1 MRCTSS
7 GSVLSQVY
15 QSRRAR
21 LAGICLGCA
30 WLANPGAAAEPLVT
44 LRLFRYQEVK
54 EVSLIRG
61 RQTTLLSAVHTPAA
75 GNEFRGRWKLEA
87 PGFEP
92 VSGEWP
98 LLVATSGKS
107 LLFTVRLPREDYV
120 AAVLAGEAAILP
132 PEALKAMAVAARTYA
147 FRFAGRHRAEGFD
160 FCDTTHC
167 QDARLAVNPARAR
180 EAAEATE
187 AELLWWK
194 GTPAA
199 AFYARDCG
207 GHTESG
213 QTLLGSP
220 APYLPARPDP
230 FCPRAAWSAT
240 IEKTRLQGA
249 LAAEGLGRVTGV
261 FTLSKRQ
268 SGRVHA
274 VRAGGRTIPAES
286 FRLAVGRQLGWNLV
300 RSDWYELDDRG
311 AAVHFTGRGSGHG
324 VGLCQLGAAAM
335 AQQGADYR
343 KILEQYYP
351 GVAIGV
357 SARGIPWTR
366 LGGERVEL
374 LTTSAAA
381 DRPLVALAD
390 RLAAELEARV
400 ALAFP
405 PRTRIVVYPSVAVFR
420 DATGEPG
427 WVAASTR
434 HGAVRLAPA
443 GRQAPVI
450 RHELAHVLLEAH
462 AHPSL
467 PRWFREGMVLY
478 LGDAPAPRSAPG
490 QPPDED
496 WHGDAATVRRAYQ
509 QAHAQVLRLM
519 NLYGDRQVFNWIPRG
534 LPLVVLPPAPPPAAS
549 PRPR

>member
-7 GSVLSQVY
+7 CSVLSQVY

-21 LAGICLGCA
+21 LAGIWLGCA
-30 WLANPGAAAEPLVT
+30 WLANSGAAAEPLVT
-44 LRLFRYQEVK
+44 LRLFRYQDVGEA
-54 EVSLIRG
+54 SLIRG
-61 RQTTLLSAVHTPAA
+61 RQTTLLSAGHTPA
-75 GNEFRGRWKLEA
+75 GGSEFRGRWTLEL

-92 VSGEWP
+92 VSGDWP
-98 LLVATSGKS
+98 LSVTKSGKS
-107 LLFTVRLPREDYV
+107 LRFTVRLPREDYV
-120 AAVLAGEAAILP
+120 AAVLAGEASILP
-132 PEALKAMAVAARTYA
+132 QEALKAMAVAARTYA
-147 FRFAGRHRAEGFD
+147 FRFAGRHGAEGFD

-167 QDARLAVNPARAR
+167 QDTRLAASPARAR

-187 AELLWWK
+187 AELIWWK

-199 AFYARDCG
+199 AFYHRDCG

-213 QTLLGSP
+213 QTLLGSSV
-220 APYLPARPDP
+220 PYLPAGPDP
-230 FCPRAAWSAT
+230 YCPRTPWSAT
-240 IEKTRLQGA
+240 IEKARLQSA

-261 FTLSKRQ
+261 FALSKRQ
-268 SGRVHA
+268 SGRAHA
-274 VRAGGRTIPAES
+274 VRAGGRIIPAES
-286 FRLAVGRQLGWNLV
+286 FRMAVGRQIGWNLV
-300 RSDWYELDDRG
+300 RSDWYELDDKG
-311 AAVHFTGRGSGHG
+311 AAVHFAGRGSGHG

-335 AQQGADYR
+335 AKQGADYR

-357 SARGIPWTR
+357 SARGMPWSR

-374 LTTSAAA
+374 FTTDAPD

-405 PRTRIVVYPSVAVFR
+405 QRTRIVVYPSVTVFR

-434 HGAVRLAPA
+434 RGVVRLAPA
-443 GRQAPVI
+443 GRKAPVI
-450 RHELAHVLLEAH
+450 QHELAHVLIEAH

-467 PRWFREGMVLY
+467 PRWFREGLVLF
-478 LGDAPAPRSAPG
+478 LGDAPAPRLAPG
-490 QPPDED
+490 QPPEED
-496 WHGDAATVRRAYQ
+496 WHRDAATARRAYQ
-509 QAHAQVLRLM
+509 QAHAQVLRLVKR
-519 NLYGDRQVFNWIPRG
+519 YGDRQVFNWIPRG
-534 LPLVVLPPAPPPAAS
+534 LPLVVLPPAPPPSAS
-549 PRPR
+549 PQPR

>member
-7 GSVLSQVY
+7 CSVLSQVY

-21 LAGICLGCA
+21 LAGIWLGCA
-30 WLANPGAAAEPLVT
+30 WLANSGAAAEPLVT
-44 LRLFRYQEVK
+44 LRLFRYQDVE
-54 EVSLIRG
+54 EAYLIRG
-61 RQTTLLSAVHTPAA
+61 RQTTLLSAGHTPAR
-75 GNEFRGRWKLEA
+75 GSEFRGRWTLEL

-92 VSGEWP
+92 VSGDWP
-98 LLVATSGKS
+98 LSVTKSGKT

-120 AAVLAGEAAILP
+120 AAVLAGEASLLP
-132 PEALKAMAVAARTYA
+132 QEALKAMAVAARTYA
-147 FRFAGRHRAEGFD
+147 FRFAGRHGVEGFD

-167 QDARLAVNPARAR
+167 QDARLAASPAGAR

-187 AELLWWK
+187 AELIWWK

-213 QTLLGSP
+213 QTLLGSSV
-220 APYLPARPDP
+220 PYLPARPDP
-230 FCPRAAWSAT
+230 YCPRTPWSAT
-240 IEKTRLQGA
+240 IEKARLQGA

-261 FTLSKRQ
+261 FAVSKRQ

-274 VRAGGRTIPAES
+274 VRAGGRIIPAES
-286 FRLAVGRQLGWNLV
+286 FRMAVGRQIGWNLV
-300 RSDWYELDDRG
+300 RSDWYELEDKG
-311 AAVHFTGRGSGHG
+311 AAVHFAGRGSGHG

-335 AQQGADYR
+335 AKQGADYR

-357 SARGIPWTR
+357 SARGIPWSR

-374 LTTSAAA
+374 FTTGATD

-405 PRTRIVVYPSVAVFR
+405 QRTRILVYPSVAVFR

-434 HGAVRLAPA
+434 RGVVRLSPA
-443 GRQAPVI
+443 GRKASVI
-450 RHELAHVLLEAH
+450 RHELAHVLVEAH

-467 PRWFREGMVLY
+467 PRWFREGMVLF

-490 QPPDED
+490 QPPEED

-509 QAHAQVLRLM
+509 QAHAQVLRLVK
-519 NLYGDRQVFNWIPRG
+519 LYGDRQVFNWIPRG
-534 LPLVVLPPAPPPAAS
+534 LPLVVLPPAPPPSAS

>member
-1 MRCTSS
+1 
-7 GSVLSQVY
+7 
-15 QSRRAR
+15 
-21 LAGICLGCA
+21 
-30 WLANPGAAAEPLVT
+30 
-44 LRLFRYQEVK
+44 LFRYQDVE
-54 EVSLIRG
+54 EASLIRG
-61 RQTTLLSAVHTPAA
+61 RQSTLLSSRHTPAA
-75 GNEFRGRWKLEA
+75 GLAVRGRWTLEL

-92 VSGEWP
+92 VSGEW
-98 LLVATSGKS
+98 LLSVTKSGKS
-107 LLFTVRLPREDYV
+107 LSFTVRLPREDYV
-120 AAVLAGEAAILP
+120 AAVLAGEASILP
-132 PEALKAMAVAARTYA
+132 QEALKAMAVTARTYA
-147 FRFAGRHRAEGFD
+147 FRFAGRHGAEGFD

-167 QDARLAVNPARAR
+167 QDARLAGNSARAR

-187 AELLWWK
+187 AELMWWK

-220 APYLPARPDP
+220 VPYLPARPDP
-230 FCPRAAWSAT
+230 FCPHMGWSAT
-240 IEKTRLQGA
+240 IEKTRLQSA

-261 FTLSKRQ
+261 FTLSKRE

-274 VRAGGRTIPAES
+274 VRVGGRTIPAES
-286 FRLAVGRQLGWNLV
+286 FRMAIGRQIGWNLV
-300 RSDWYELDDRG
+300 RSDWYELDDKG
-311 AAVHFTGRGSGHG
+311 AAVQFTGRGAGHG

-335 AQQGADYR
+335 AKQGADYR

-357 SARGIPWTR
+357 SAQGIPWSR
-366 LGGERVEL
+366 LGGERVDV
-374 LTTSAAA
+374 LTTGAAV

-400 ALAFP
+400 GLAFP
-405 PRTRIVVYPSVAVFR
+405 QRTRILVYPSVAVFR

-434 HGAVRLAPA
+434 HGVVRLAPA
-443 GRQAPVI
+443 GRKAPVI
-450 RHELAHVLLEAH
+450 RHELAHVLVEAH
-462 AHPSL
+462 AHPTL
-467 PRWFREGMVLY
+467 PRWFREGMVLF
-478 LGDAPAPRSAPG
+478 LEDAPAPRLPPG
-490 QPPDED
+490 QPPEED
-496 WHGDAATVRRAYQ
+496 WYGDAATVRRAYQ
-509 QAHAQVLRLM
+509 QAHAQVLRLV

-534 LPLVVLPPAPPPAAS
+534 LPLVVLPPAPPPSAS